1 MWQALAAQSGVG
13 ISSPVHLTEHA
24 PARLRL
30 GASIPPKHH
39 SMPRLPQ
46 GYRAAGV
53 YSGVKRSATK
63 LDLSL
68 VVSDRPAVG
77 VAVYTKN
84 LVCAAPVKL
93 DRERTPSEA
102 IRVVVINSGVAN
114 ACTGDQGDA
123 DARQMAAWAAE
134 ACDAQ
139 VEQALVMSTGVIG
152 SMLPMEKIQAGIQA
166 AAASLGNDDASLEAA
181 ARGMMTTDTV
191 PKIRAREVTVGGVRT
206 RITGIAKGAA
216 MIGPNMS
223 TMLALVMTDACLRV
237 DDAHSA
243 LVDAV
248 DESFHCI
255 SVDGH
260 MSTNDTVI
268 LLANGA
274 AGPSPSPSP
283 ERGGERGGVTPLS
296 GKGLADFRTTLFEVC
311 EDLAQSIPAD
321 GEGATHL
328 VTVEVHGCRTRQDAL
343 RISKTIAD
351 SPLVKT
357 AIAGADPNWGRIV
370 SAAGYAGVPF
380 DPSKVTLHLNGL
392 LLYERGAP
400 VDFDAAAAAQSIA
413 ADRDTSV
420 VLLLEEGTACARFW
434 TTVLTAEYVRLN
446 ADYHT

>member
-1 MWQALAAQSGVG
+1 ML
-13 ISSPVHLTEHA
+13 
-24 PARLRL
+24 
-30 GASIPPKHH
+30 
-39 SMPRLPQ
+39 RLPQ
-46 GYRAAGV
+46 RYRAAGV
-53 YSGVKRSATK
+53 YSGVKRNADK

-77 VAVYTKN
+77 VGVYTKN
-84 LVCAAPVKL
+84 LVCAAPVTL
-93 DRERTPSEA
+93 DRQRTPSES

-114 ACTGDQGDA
+114 ACTGQQGDL

-134 ACDAQ
+134 AVGAKP
-139 VEQALVMSTGVIG
+139 EQALVMSTGVIG
-152 SMLPMEKIQAGIQA
+152 TMLPMAKIEGGIRA
-166 AAASLGNDDASLEAA
+166 AAANLGDDQQSLENA

-191 PKIRAREVTVGGVRT
+191 PKLRGREVDIGGVAT
-206 RITGIAKGAA
+206 RVTGMAKGAA

-223 TMLALVMTDACLRV
+223 TMLAVVTTDAALSV
-237 DDAHSA
+237 TDAQAA

-274 AGPSPSPSP
+274 AG
-283 ERGGERGGVTPLS
+283 ERAKPLS
-296 GKGLADFRTTLFEVC
+296 GKALADFRTTLFEVC
-311 EDLAQSIPAD
+311 EDLAQAIPAD

-343 RISKTIAD
+343 KISKTIAD

-370 SAAGYAGVPF
+370 SAAGYAGVHF
-380 DPSKVTLHLNGL
+380 DPAKVTLHLNGL

-400 VDFDAAAAAQSIA
+400 VDFNAEAASQSIA
-413 ADRDTSV
+413 ASRDTSV
-420 VLLLEEGTACARFW
+420 VLLLEEGTAAARFW
-434 TTVLTAEYVRLN
+434 TTDLTAEYVRLN
-446 ADYHT
+446 ADYRT